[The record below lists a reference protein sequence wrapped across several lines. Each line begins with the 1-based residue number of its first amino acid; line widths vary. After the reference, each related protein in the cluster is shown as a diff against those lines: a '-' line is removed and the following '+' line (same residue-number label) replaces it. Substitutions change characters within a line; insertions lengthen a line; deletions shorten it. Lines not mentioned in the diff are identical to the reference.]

1 VAAYFDRRKIGY
13 LSDRTREVWNAL
25 PQSSAHRAIVVG
37 EILDEAGELIGLD
50 VEVFIESD
58 RPERKVPHSAGPL
71 ILNRRRVGLRSGIG
85 LAVLLVALAAMATED
100 SIGPTFNN
108 VYHMEQRQAALAGD
122 LIEQRPFT
130 SEPANFMRL
139 DLLDQTARYLFM
151 PDSDTVEI
159 GYAKEQSRLTETPD
173 ASASEDSEELQRK
186 ALQAAAH
193 RQAANNL
200 RLERA
205 ANLVQQAETH
215 KNLLL
220 AQQLREAEALAARQK
235 EQFAELARKAQE
247 SMSLMQADK
256 RKLQTEIVQLN
267 WQLAEV
273 RRAQQVAEEE
283 ALRLRALQALTDREI
298 VQHRQRMVAWKSAAQ
313 TAALLKASKKK
324 TASAAKA
331 ATPSAPAQPE
341 PTVKVRK
348 KANFSRYVQKDR
360 DAEEADGTVVK
371 YRKPGSFGF
380 EF

>member
-1 VAAYFDRRKIGY
+1 
-13 LSDRTREVWNAL
+13 
-25 PQSSAHRAIVVG
+25 
-37 EILDEAGELIGLD
+37 
-50 VEVFIESD
+50 
-58 RPERKVPHSAGPL
+58 
-71 ILNRRRVGLRSGIG
+71 
-85 LAVLLVALAAMATED
+85 
-100 SIGPTFNN
+100 
-108 VYHMEQRQAALAGD
+108 
-122 LIEQRPFT
+122 
-130 SEPANFMRL
+130 MRL